1 MKVGLL
7 QVDGKLPNLALMQIC
22 AYHEAQGHHVEWF
35 KGELYADEYDEIYAS
50 KIFQFFELPQ
60 LPQRAKV
67 GGTGIDFFNTLPPEI
82 AECTPSYS
90 LYPDCNYHL
99 GFSMKG
105 CRFRCKF
112 CCVPTKEG
120 RPRLNSNIDELLINP
135 NGGDKLMLMDNDF
148 FGGPEWKENLERII
162 ELNLKVCFVQ
172 GLNIRILTDAQAELL
187 AQCRYYNSKFTSR
200 YLTFAW
206 DRFQDG
212 KLIFDGIDR
221 CERYGIKASHLQFFV
236 LIGFDTTHEQN
247 MDRVTR
253 LWDRGAIPYVMPYD
267 KFNPYQKAFARW
279 VNHRAIFKTVKWDD
293 YAGKSF
299 SASDMLPA
307 NSARL
312 DLPVLGLSVKENAKV
327 VFDREMPLFA

>member
-1 MKVGLL
+1 MKIGLV

-22 AYHEAQGHHVEWF
+22 AYHEARGHQVEWF

-50 KIFQFFELPQ
+50 KIFAFSELPQ
-60 LPQRAKV
+60 LPARAKI

-82 AECTPSYS
+82 AECEPSYS
-90 LYPDCNYHL
+90 LYPDCNYHI

-120 RPRLNSNIDELLINP
+120 KPRVNSTIPDLLKNP
-135 NGGDKLMLMDNDF
+135 NGGDRLMLLDNDF
-148 FGGPEWKENLERII
+148 FGGSEWKENLETVI

-172 GLNIRILTDAQAELL
+172 GLNIRILKDEQAELL
-187 AQCRYYNSKFTSR
+187 GKCRYYNSNFNSR

-212 KLIFDGIDR
+212 KLIFEGLDR
-221 CERYGIKASHLQFFV
+221 LERYGIPPTHTQFFV
-236 LIGFDTTHEQN
+236 LVGFDSTHEQN

-253 LWDRGAIPYVMPYD
+253 LWDRGALPYVMPYD
-267 KFNPYQKAFARW
+267 KFNPYQKAFTRW
-279 VNHRAIFKTVKWDD
+279 VNHRAIFKTVKWGD
-293 YAGKSF
+293 YAGKRF
-299 SASDMLPA
+299 TSDDMTPVNA
-307 NSARL
+307 PRM
-312 DLPVLGLSVKENAKV
+312 DLPILGVQVKEQIKTV
-327 VFDREMPLFA
+327 TEKEMPLFK